1 MYPKPHLPIQTVA
14 DTLSKAQ
21 IMEAK
26 YQKMMGSLGDM
37 VKTEQ
42 EVEQGAKLT
51 DVRIPYTPYPINYS
65 RDN

>member
-1 MYPKPHLPIQTVA
+1 
-14 DTLSKAQ
+14 
-21 IMEAK
+21 MEAK

-51 DVRIPYTPYPINYS
+51 DVRIPYPHSTFPREN
-65 RDN
+65 

>member
-1 MYPKPHLPIQTVA
+1 
-14 DTLSKAQ
+14 
-21 IMEAK
+21 MEAK